1 MARELD
7 QATRWLRLPLAFDVE
22 GLRADLGIAT
32 AWHWQTHYND
42 RAHRGSWTSIALRS
56 ASGEAGDIQAWEGA
70 DFRDSPLL
78 ARCPGF
84 REAVDSFACEK
95 KAVRLM
101 ALAPGAEIMPHRD
114 RGGSLE
120 DGLARLHIPI
130 VTDPAVVF
138 TLDGEEVHFSAGAT
152 WYMNANCL
160 HAVRNGSTR
169 ERVHLVLDCV
179 PNAWLL
185 ALFEASG
192 WRPAPPPKYGDP
204 NIDDANVGAVIAAL
218 RASGNP
224 AAEAL
229 AAQLETASS
238 DRYGKTAPM
247 LG

>member
-1 MARELD
+1 MSE
-7 QATRWLRLPLAFDVE
+7 ATRWLRLPPVFDTG
-22 GLRADLGIAT
+22 GLRADLDT
-32 AWHWQTHYND
+32 ASNLHWQAHYND

-56 ASGEAGDIQAWEGA
+56 ASGEAGDIQAREEAAFA
-70 DFRDSPLL
+70 DTALL
-78 ARCPGF
+78 AHCPAF

-138 TLDGEEVHFSAGAT
+138 TLDGDEVHFSAGAT

-160 HAVRNGSTR
+160 HAVRNGSAR

-185 ALFEASG
+185 ALFEGSG

-224 AAEAL
+224 AAAPL
-229 AAQLETASS
+229 IAQLETASS
-238 DRYGKTAPM
+238 DRYEK
-247 LG
+247 